1 VVVRRKPALDYTLA
15 HLDELVIV
23 PAFSSMR
30 MQPVFGHTV
39 TGTARR
45 RLIESLQLQPH
56 AYAAQEWVR
65 LSQAPVMSRSG
76 DYRLMNRT
84 ISLRVFAVADGT
96 GGYQVMPGGLTR
108 VAPRQRRDVVSMQQG
123 GTSKDVWVLR
133 EEERPDRPWAM
144 SAMVQKT
151 SRSSGAR
158 WMCPRTRA
166 RTCSGWGVIP
176 NA

>member
-1 VVVRRKPALDYTLA
+1 PSVASWWCGEKPALDYTLA

-65 LSQAPVMSRSG
+65 LSQAPVMS
-76 DYRLMNRT
+76 
-84 ISLRVFAVADGT
+84 
-96 GGYQVMPGGLTR
+96 
-108 VAPRQRRDVVSMQQG
+108 
-123 GTSKDVWVLR
+123 
-133 EEERPDRPWAM
+133 
-144 SAMVQKT
+144 
-151 SRSSGAR
+151 
-158 WMCPRTRA
+158 
-166 RTCSGWGVIP
+166 
-176 NA
+176 